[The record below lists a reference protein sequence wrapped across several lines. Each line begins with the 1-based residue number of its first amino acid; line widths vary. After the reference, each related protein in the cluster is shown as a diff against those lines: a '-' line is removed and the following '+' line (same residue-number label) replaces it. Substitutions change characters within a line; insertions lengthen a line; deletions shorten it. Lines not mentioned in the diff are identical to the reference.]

1 MAAAG
6 GVGTVE
12 AEDLLGRA
20 MERHRT
26 EVAWERQE
34 GRYVTSNM
42 HGGRIFVRWV
52 VFLARVA
59 CQQSVRMGGGARRR
73 QRVDLDWSH
82 KHAAQKQNTTLSS
95 TMRLDPHA
103 PPHRSWIPT
112 DRPKPLAVVFLAHGV
127 NEHIGR
133 YTELAHALTKEGYAG
148 ESESSRAVESIDRSI
163 LVYDRSD
170 PTALD
175 TT

>member
-52 VFLARVA
+52 VF
-59 CQQSVRMGGGARRR
+59 
-73 QRVDLDWSH
+73 
-82 KHAAQKQNTTLSS
+82 
-95 TMRLDPHA
+95 
-103 PPHRSWIPT
+103 
-112 DRPKPLAVVFLAHGV
+112 
-127 NEHIGR
+127 
-133 YTELAHALTKEGYAG
+133 
-148 ESESSRAVESIDRSI
+148 
-163 LVYDRSD
+163 
-170 PTALD
+170 
-175 TT
+175 